1 MSTRAQFRLLRKLFR
16 DRFFENDD
24 VSPGAGFETNIYQVM
39 GFLATVGFA
48 VAYLLGPAYSQTLHQ
63 KTGAELS
70 WALRAIQ
77 LVSPACTFAVIGFTA
92 FFEWDMLFPGR
103 RDFLILAPFPIR
115 LRDLFAAQFTALA
128 EFVLLLM
135 GALNVFPAIVI
146 MLVGL
151 FAAHYHGMGLRL
163 VAAHLISTAGV
174 ALFAFLAVAALQGLL
189 ITLTSPRIFR
199 RISPAIQMLGMS
211 SMVLSIL
218 TFPIYV
224 LLLRPA
230 VLNHRLWLWFFPPV
244 WFTGLFE
251 LFLKGGSGLFAG
263 LGVYALRMLG
273 AVAAVFCATWAL
285 GFQRHYRRTLEAED
299 VTPRPRPASRL
310 DGLSR
315 SAEERAIFRFSGQ
328 TLARSRKH
336 QMFLVTY
343 VSVGISIA
351 VNFAT
356 AIRGGSLAPSDDG
369 MRAFPFF
376 IAFFVISGLRA
387 VFQFP
392 SELASNWLFRLTE
405 DHWVEK
411 ARSATRKRVL
421 VSGLVPALVLLVAI
435 QIVAWGGWRIGWHAA
450 FQLAAGALLIEGM
463 FWTFDKVPFTCSYF
477 PGKTNLSILFVIYLY
492 GLTTYSFHLADLE
505 LAAEQRWSYGLLYL
519 AVGAVL
525 LVLAWRRHPPAEAVR
540 FDASEP
546 VIRTLDL
553 N

>member
-1 MSTRAQFRLLRKLFR
+1 MSTRGQFRLLRKLFE

-39 GFLATVGFA
+39 GFLATVGFFI
-48 VAYLLGPAYSQTLHQ
+48 AYMLGPAYSQTLHQ
-63 KTGAELS
+63 KTGTALS
-70 WALRAIQ
+70 WSLRAIQ
-77 LVSPACTFAVIGFTA
+77 LFSPACTFAVIGFTA

-115 LRDLFAAQFTALA
+115 LRELFAAQFTALA
-128 EFVLLLM
+128 EFVFLLM

-146 MLVGL
+146 TLVGL
-151 FAAHYHGMGLRL
+151 FASHYQGTGLRL
-163 VAAHLISTAGV
+163 VAAHLAATGGV
-174 ALFAFLAVAALQGLL
+174 AVFTFLAVAAFQGLL
-189 ITLTSPRIFR
+189 INVTSPRIFR
-199 RISPAIQMLGMS
+199 RISPAIQMAGMS
-211 SMVLSIL
+211 AMVLSIL
-218 TFPIYV
+218 TFPIYAS
-224 LLLRPA
+224 LLRQA
-230 VLNHRLWLWFFPPV
+230 SQAHRLWLWCFPPI

-251 LFLKGGSGLFAG
+251 LFLKGGNGLFAG

-273 AVAAVFCATWAL
+273 IVAAVFCATWAL

-299 VTPRPRPASRL
+299 VTPRPRPAGRL
-310 DGLSR
+310 DALAR
-315 SAEERAIFRFSGQ
+315 SPEERAIFQFSGK

-343 VSVGISIA
+343 VSVGVSIA

-356 AIRGGSLAPSDDG
+356 AIRGGSLALSDDG

-376 IAFFVISGLRA
+376 IAFFVISGFRA

-392 SELASNWLFRLTE
+392 SELSSNWLFRLTE
-405 DHWVEK
+405 DHWAET
-411 ARSATRKRVL
+411 ARNATRKRVL
-421 VSGLVPALVLLVAI
+421 ASGLAPALALLVGI
-435 QIVAWGGWRIGWHAA
+435 QIVAWGGWRIGWHAT
-450 FQLAAGALLIEGM
+450 FQLAAGALLVEVM

-477 PGKTNLSILFVIYLY
+477 PGKTNLSILFLIYFY
-492 GLTTYSFHLADLE
+492 GLTNYSFHLADLE
-505 LAAEQRWSYGLLYL
+505 LAAEQRWSYGLVYL

-525 LVLAWRRHPPAEAVR
+525 LVLAWRRHPPAAAVR

-546 VIRTLDL
+546 VIQTLDL

>member
-1 MSTRAQFRLLRKLFR
+1 MSTRGQFQLLRKLFQ

-39 GFLATVGFA
+39 GFLVTVGFLI
-48 VAYLLGPAYSQTLHQ
+48 AYPLGPAYQQTLHQ
-63 KTGAELS
+63 KTGSELN

-77 LVSPACTFAVIGFTA
+77 LFLPACTFAVVGFTA

-115 LRDLFAAQFTALA
+115 LRELFAAQFTALA
-128 EFVLLLM
+128 QFLFLLA
-135 GALNVFPAIVI
+135 GALNVFPAIVVT
-146 MLVGL
+146 LVGL
-151 FAAHYHGMGLRL
+151 FASHYQGIGWRL
-163 VAAHLISTAGV
+163 VAAHLASTAGV
-174 ALFAFLAVAALQGLL
+174 ALFTFLAVAAFQGLL
-189 ITLTSPRIFR
+189 INLTSPRIFR

-211 SMVLSIL
+211 AMVLSIL
-218 TFPIYV
+218 TFPIYAS
-224 LLLRPA
+224 LLRPA
-230 VLNHRLWLWFFPPV
+230 AQAHQLWLWCFPPV

-251 LFLKGGSGLFAG
+251 LFLKGGTGLFAS
-263 LGVYALRMLG
+263 LGVFALRML
-273 AVAAVFCATWAL
+273 AIAAAVFCATWAL

-299 VTPRPRPASRL
+299 VAPRPRSASRL
-310 DGLSR
+310 DGLAR
-315 SAEERAIFRFSGQ
+315 SPEERAIFRFSGK

-351 VNFAT
+351 VNFVT
-356 AIRGGSLAPSDDG
+356 AIRGGSLALSDG
-369 MRAFPFF
+369 GLRAFPFL
-376 IAFFVISGLRA
+376 IAFFVISSFRA

-392 SELASNWLFRLTE
+392 SELASSWLFRLTE
-405 DHWVEK
+405 DHWAET

-421 VSGLVPALVLLVAI
+421 VSGLAPAIFILVAI
-435 QIVAWGGWRIGWHAA
+435 QIVAWGGWRIGLHAA
-450 FQLAAGALLIEGM
+450 FQLAAGALLIEMM

-525 LVLAWRRHPPAEAVR
+525 LLLAWRRHPAAAAVR

-546 VIRTLDL
+546 VIQTLDL